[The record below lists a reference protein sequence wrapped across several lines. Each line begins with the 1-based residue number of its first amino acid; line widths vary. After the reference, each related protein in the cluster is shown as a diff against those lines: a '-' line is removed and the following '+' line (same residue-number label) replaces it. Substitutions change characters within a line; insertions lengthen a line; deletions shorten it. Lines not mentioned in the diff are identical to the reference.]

1 MVVNLGGRN
10 CTVVQ
15 LASKGTN
22 INFLFQLKDA
32 NNYFT
37 TFAIFCLL
45 KTTFLGCY
53 LPISYQLFRNLKS
66 NFLYPRDLHEFKG

>member
-22 INFLFQLKDA
+22 INFLFQLKDEMRIIKELIVLKHFP
-32 NNYFT
+32 YF
-37 TFAIFCLL
+37 FC
-45 KTTFLGCY
+45 
-53 LPISYQLFRNLKS
+53 
-66 NFLYPRDLHEFKG
+66 